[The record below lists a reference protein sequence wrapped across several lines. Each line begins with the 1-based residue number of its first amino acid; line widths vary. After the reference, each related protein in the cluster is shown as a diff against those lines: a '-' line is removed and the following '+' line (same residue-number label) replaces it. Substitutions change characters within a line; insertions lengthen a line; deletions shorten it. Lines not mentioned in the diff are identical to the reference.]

1 MKKITALLILLI
13 FLFGNSRNFPQK
25 LFEGNGLHLE
35 LSQNHLIIYKENKKL
50 VDIASINFNFTP
62 PKTISVLNKTE
73 KEVQLKYVYP
83 GVAEYQGTGE
93 DLVDTLII
101 TKFENGFRF
110 LCNPEWARNTTIRL
124 EDLNEHYFGVLEH
137 LFPNNKKSPDLRGK
151 VVDVDILGNA
161 DQYHENY
168 ASVWS
173 AFYMSSKGYSS
184 FFDSFAKGQYRFAI
198 NGITELYHR
207 TGKLDWYILDGP
219 TGDKIL
225 KSYYAII
232 GNP

>member
-161 DQYHENY
+161 DQYHENHAGHSRGAAY
-168 ASVWS
+168 NFSQVFTVKLLFECSQKHGAN
-173 AFYMSSKGYSS
+173 SSNGR
-184 FFDSFAKGQYRFAI
+184 RFGWCGEAA
-198 NGITELYHR
+198 N
-207 TGKLDWYILDGP
+207 DGAEH
-219 TGDKIL
+219 D
-225 KSYYAII
+225 
-232 GNP
+232 NNQ